1 VHPTC
6 SIEVMD
12 VTGSVTDTI
21 LHICTLYKKKYA
33 VRIRDAKK
41 VRYLLALQ
49 SARAAACLAHPVVA
63 AGRLLSPALG
73 GLVRGEKEDK

>member
-1 VHPTC
+1 MVHPTC

-12 VTGSVTDTI
+12 VTGSVADTM

-33 VRIRDAKK
+33 VRRRDAKK

-49 SARAAACLAHPVVA
+49 SARL
-63 AGRLLSPALG
+63 PA
-73 GLVRGEKEDK
+73 